1 MKKRLL
7 SFLVAV
13 CLFIPCMFMLTA
25 CGKADVTGTYTVYSV
40 SVNDTTWTKEQ
51 YEARKEAADLTEGE
65 EMLKMYAGFMFESAT
80 SFELKDNNTFTTT
93 STMGID
99 TETQTGTWT
108 LDGDKLTLTFD
119 VEEGDEP
126 YTQELTYSD
135 GKLIMTESEE
145 GMTMKMVLAKN

>member
-135 GKLIMTESEE
+135 GKLIMSESEE